1 MVYDFHT
8 HTYLSDG
15 TLSVLGLVYE
25 ARARGYRAL
34 AITDHA
40 GLADLERVL
49 SVLVPECEA
58 ATRETG
64 ILVLPGVE
72 LSYVPP
78 PRIPEAARRAR
89 TLGARVVVVHGE
101 TPVEPV
107 PPGTN
112 RSALETPE
120 VDILA
125 HPGLIPPEVARLA
138 QARGIFLELSA
149 RRGHCLANGWVARV
163 AREVGVPLLVSSD
176 AHGEGDL
183 LTGERGRTV
192 ALGAGLDE
200 QEAQRVLEANPLLL
214 LERLGLTPP

>member
-15 TLSVLGLVYE
+15 TLSILGLVYE
-25 ARARGYRAL
+25 AKARGYRAL

-40 GLADLERVL
+40 GLTDLEPLLR
-49 SVLVPECEA
+49 VLVPECEMA
-58 ATRETG
+58 SRETG
-64 ILVLPGVE
+64 VLVLPGVE
-72 LSYVPP
+72 LTYVPP
-78 PRIPEAARRAR
+78 PLIPEAARRAR
-89 TLGARVVVVHGE
+89 ALGARIVVVHGE

-112 RSALETPE
+112 RSALETEE

-125 HPGLIPPEVARLA
+125 HPGLIPPETARLA
-138 QARGIFLELSA
+138 GERGAFLELSA

-163 AREVGVPLLVSSD
+163 AGQVGAPLLVDSD
-176 AHGEGDL
+176 AHSEGDL
-183 LTGERGRTV
+183 LTPERARAV

-200 QEAQRVLEANPLLL
+200 ESALQVLEANPQRLLA
-214 LERLGLTPP
+214 RLGLAPP